1 LVLEE
6 APAAGALEL
15 TGRGA
20 LEQAGR
26 LDARGLDLELD
37 GVGDR
42 AAPDVAAA
50 LADAALVAGGEAL
63 GDLDPGPPLGPA
75 LRLVDRIPHALALDR
90 QQPGRQEAVV
100 GHGGRP
106 RC

>member
-1 LVLEE
+1 ARAHHPVVVPAKDRAADGGERVHPPLGGGDVPLVQDRGQPLVLEE

-50 LADAALVAGGEAL
+50 LADAALVA
-63 GDLDPGPPLGPA
+63 
-75 LRLVDRIPHALALDR
+75 
-90 QQPGRQEAVV
+90 
-100 GHGGRP
+100 
-106 RC
+106 